1 MKNNNN
7 FDYYYLND
15 HLTDYKYILEKLT
28 QMKQYFIFI
37 IAKFNFSKEITERYK
52 MLN

>member
-28 QMKQYFIFI
+28 INKTIFHI
-37 IAKFNFSKEITERYK
+37 HYSKSL
-52 MLN
+52 LNLVKK